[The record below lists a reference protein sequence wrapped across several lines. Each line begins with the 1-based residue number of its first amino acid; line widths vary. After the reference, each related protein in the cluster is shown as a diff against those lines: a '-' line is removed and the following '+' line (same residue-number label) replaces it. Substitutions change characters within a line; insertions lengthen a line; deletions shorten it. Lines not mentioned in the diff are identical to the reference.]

1 MDRRSWLPEDVRAH
15 NRGLLLRLLTERGP
29 LSRRELAHQTGLS
42 IPTVTSI
49 VTDLTD
55 EGYVTES
62 VPKTRSARRGPR
74 ATVVTLARNGY
85 TVLGVD
91 IRTDE
96 VRVGLSDLSGLVTEA
111 THVPF
116 ERGTPARKV
125 LDLAVA
131 AAAPLVESAG
141 HHLVGIGVGVPG
153 PVDPERRKCVL
164 SLILGWREI
173 EVADAFERAFGAQ
186 TVVDYNV
193 RAMAAAEARHGLG
206 QRAENLLYV
215 HVGEGVGFAF
225 VVDGRPFRQGAHGVS
240 ELGHHQVVADGPR
253 CVCGEVGCLEAV
265 LCEPNLRGQ
274 VIRAAT
280 ESPLVADL
288 LDHGCPA
295 GNEADP
301 ETNQA
306 GPGANQ
312 ADPGAN
318 HGVLGRLRVHHGA
331 PAEPPPRGPAPLD
344 VLDAATR
351 AGDPVAGRLLAE
363 FTEHLSTAIA
373 LNVNVFSP
381 MRVALG
387 GILTQAPKEVIE
399 RVVAAARPK
408 VFSVLRH
415 RVTIEPSAIGAH
427 AGLLGSAT
435 VALDHLFYDRGA
447 VPAQPVRRPY

>member
-1 MDRRSWLPEDVRAH
+1 VDRRSWLPEDVRAH

-131 AAAPLVESAG
+131 AATPLVESAG

-274 VIRAAT
+274 VTRAAA
-280 ESPLVADL
+280 ESRVVADL
-288 LDHGCPA
+288 LDRGLPA
-295 GNEADP
+295 GDTADP
-301 ETNQA
+301 E
-306 GPGANQ
+306 
-312 ADPGAN
+312 AN
-318 HGVLGRLRVHHGA
+318 HGDHGNHGRPRVDHGA
-331 PAEPPPRGPAPLD
+331 AAEPPPRGPAPLD
-344 VLDAATR
+344 VLDAAAR
-351 AGDPVAGRLLAE
+351 AGDPVAGRLLAV

>member
-265 LCEPNLRGQ
+265 LCEPNLRAQ
-274 VIRAAT
+274 VIRAAA
-280 ESPLVADL
+280 ESRVVADL
-288 LDHGCPA
+288 LDRGCPP
-295 GNEADP
+295 GNHADP
-301 ETNQA
+301 EA
-306 GPGANQ
+306 A
-312 ADPGAN
+312 
-318 HGVLGRLRVHHGA
+318 
-331 PAEPPPRGPAPLD
+331 AEPPPRGPAPLD

-351 AGDPVAGRLLAE
+351 AGDPVAGRLLAA

-399 RVVAAARPK
+399 RVVAATRPK
-408 VFSVLRH
+408 IFSILRH

>member
-1 MDRRSWLPEDVRAH
+1 
-15 NRGLLLRLLTERGP
+15 

-91 IRTDE
+91 VRTDE

-125 LDLAVA
+125 LGLAVA

-164 SLILGWREI
+164 SLILGWRDV

-225 VVDGRPFRQGAHGVS
+225 IVDGRPFRQGAHGVS
-240 ELGHHQVVADGPR
+240 ELGHHQVDAGGPR
-253 CVCGEVGCLEAV
+253 CMCGEVGCLEAV
-265 LCEPNLRGQ
+265 LREPNLRAQ
-274 VIRAAT
+274 VAGAAAGSPVLAHYLDLAGRGDLAVPAPHT
-280 ESPLVADL
+280 ELVSHGRSPDPAD
-288 LDHGCPA
+288 A
-295 GNEADP
+295 GDPADP
-301 ETNQA
+301 A
-306 GPGANQ
+306 
-312 ADPGAN
+312 
-318 HGVLGRLRVHHGA
+318 LRGRG
-331 PAEPPPRGPAPLD
+331 PLD

-351 AGDPVAGRLLAE
+351 AGDGVAGALLAV

-399 RVVAAARPK
+399 RVVAATRPK
-408 VFSVLRH
+408 IFSILRH